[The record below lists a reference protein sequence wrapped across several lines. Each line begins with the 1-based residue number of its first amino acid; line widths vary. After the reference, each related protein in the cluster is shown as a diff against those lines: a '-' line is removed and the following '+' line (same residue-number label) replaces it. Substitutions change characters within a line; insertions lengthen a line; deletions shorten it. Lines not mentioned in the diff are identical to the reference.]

1 MSMAAIINR
10 DSIKAKVN
18 KGSIPQLRCTIC
30 GRQVV
35 VSGDDW
41 EVVYRGRLRC
51 VICKECLKK

>member
-1 MSMAAIINR
+1 MAVINR
-10 DSIKAKVN
+10 DSIRAKVN

-41 EVVYRGRLRC
+41 DVVYRGRLRC
-51 VICKECLKK
+51 VICKECRKK